1 MWKYLL
7 IVKIVKKN
15 YQRNIFY
22 FFVSPIFVLVNFVI
36 IKVNRVW
43 PEIESYIYSIWSIL
57 YHIYVFSDLDIF
69 KF

>member
-22 FFVSPIFVLVNFVI
+22 FLLAQ
-36 IKVNRVW
+36 
-43 PEIESYIYSIWSIL
+43 YSCWLIL
-57 YHIYVFSDLDIF
+57 LSLKLIGYGL
-69 KF
+69 K